1 MLDFSISL
9 SATGRKKFWGMYS
22 SKFIFL
28 RNVCSRLFFL
38 FWPLRC
44 RQGKIVFLIF
54 CAIFCVAVSRKIFWI
69 VIWWVNIFFKKSDLF
84 ISSSVYFSLKRKGE
98 KKRKQTGMIVHDGKL
113 WRWFEIRNVIYRPQD
128 SNSADDHFPV
138 AKEWLIL
145 LRLNVLL
152 NAKEKKETL
161 TYPKRFPNDLQL
173 DRKFLSSKAH

>member
-1 MLDFSISL
+1 MLDFTISL

-98 KKRKQTGMIVHDGKL
+98 KKKEANWYDCAWWQAMEMIWNQKCYLQTSRLKQC
-113 WRWFEIRNVIYRPQD
+113 RWP
-128 SNSADDHFPV
+128 FP
-138 AKEWLIL
+138 
-145 LRLNVLL
+145 
-152 NAKEKKETL
+152 
-161 TYPKRFPNDLQL
+161 
-173 DRKFLSSKAH
+173 SC